1 MLLAH
6 PAGIKADQRV
16 ERSLYQR
23 AVGYVREADPA
34 VIREPDEWALCNVG
48 LKVKES
54 SLKEAA
60 RRSCNSMT
68 DSSRCALF
76 NPARPLLELLM
87 GSLSIS
93 ALCSRYPVSRA
104 L

>member
-60 RRSCNSMT
+60 R
-68 DSSRCALF
+68 A
-76 NPARPLLELLM
+76 EL
-87 GSLSIS
+87 
-93 ALCSRYPVSRA
+93 
-104 L
+104 